1 MKVIVVSNKFN
12 LYIEYWT
19 KIALA
24 NPLIDFVYI
33 NDNPELKIKK
43 IKNNNISCLN
53 NSKNI
58 GKVKSILTYILNNKV
73 NDWIITFDDKIS
85 LINESLNFLL
95 SIDLNYENI
104 FVFDNLSVK
113 NKIIGDSFIN
123 NKSLEYF
130 YIKKGK
136 VGDKIILFNSKR
148 ILDNKN
154 FYKPFLESKSFI
166 YETVLYYWYFN
177 IPAKSFSPLSIA
189 KYSSDG
195 ISKNN
200 LENKIQNYKYYLWET
215 NFFLLKKP
223 CFKVLISR
231 LFILWFLRK
240 KGKIKISLRN
250 RFLYIFLKSFFLFYL
265 IKKIYKNKL
274 KKIIS

>member
-24 NPLIDFVYI
+24 NPFIDFVYI
-33 NDNPELKIKK
+33 NDNPKLKIEKV
-43 IKNNNISCLN
+43 KNSNILYLD

-58 GKVKSILTYILNNKV
+58 GKVKSILNYILNNEV

-85 LINESLNFLL
+85 LINENLNFLL
-95 SIDLNYENI
+95 RIDLNYENI
-104 FVFDNLSVK
+104 FVFDNLSIK

-136 VGDKIILFNSKR
+136 VGDKIILFHSKR
-148 ILDNKN
+148 ILDNKT
-154 FYKPFLESKSFI
+154 FYKPFLESKLFI

-177 IPAKSFSPLSIA
+177 IPAKSFAPLSIA
-189 KYSSDG
+189 KYNPDG

-240 KGKIKISLRN
+240 KGKIKISLKN
-250 RFLYIFLKSFFLFYL
+250 RFLYFFLKSFFLFYL
-265 IKKIYKNKL
+265 IKKIYKSKL
-274 KKIIS
+274 RKILN